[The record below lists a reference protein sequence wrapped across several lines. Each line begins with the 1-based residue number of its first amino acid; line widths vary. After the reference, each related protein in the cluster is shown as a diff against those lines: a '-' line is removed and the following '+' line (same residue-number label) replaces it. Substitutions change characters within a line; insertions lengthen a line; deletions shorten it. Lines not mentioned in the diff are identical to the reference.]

1 METQFQ
7 VEPQENLQ
15 QQANDKKKSGR
26 AWLLGVIGVYS
37 TFAIGTLAVV
47 GFTFTQK
54 VELVSKRHYED
65 GVNFQSKID
74 NSYRAEALQ
83 ESLSWKVSS
92 DATMLEV
99 SYPASFLAS
108 GDVSGKITFF
118 RPSEST
124 MDKVFFVNIGSN
136 GKQYIPLSE
145 LPSGF
150 WVISLDVNAGGQ
162 GYYKESQVNL

>member
-7 VEPQENLQ
+7 VEPQESLQ
-15 QQANDKKKSGR
+15 QQANDKKQSGR
-26 AWLLGVIGVYS
+26 SWMLGVIGVYS

-47 GFTFTQK
+47 GFTFTQN

-74 NSYRAEALQ
+74 NSYRAEALH
-83 ESLSWKVSS
+83 ESLSWKLSNDS
-92 DATMLEV
+92 KNLEI
-99 SYPASFLAS
+99 SYPASFLAF
-108 GDVSGKITFF
+108 GNASGKITFF

-124 MDKVFFVNIGSN
+124 MDKVFFVSIGAN

-150 WVISLDVNAGGQ
+150 WVVSLEVSAGGQ
-162 GYYKESQVNL
+162 GYYKESQVKL